1 MSLYMYVCIFMR
13 KEDGM
18 AGPVLRINEDRISK
32 NILNMKIK
40 WEHPRKRQ
48 VRGGHNKLW
57 NIPQRKIS
65 MGGN

>member
-1 MSLYMYVCIFMR
+1 MR

-40 WEHPRKRQ
+40 
-48 VRGGHNKLW
+48 
-57 NIPQRKIS
+57 
-65 MGGN
+65 